1 MEDRLDNIKSILD
14 NVLGD
19 PKRDYAGSG
28 GWYEYNC
35 PCCADEKGY
44 ADDKYNLAVQIDE
57 SNLWCHCWRCGYV
70 GRLSKLIRDY
80 GTPMDSSSYKE
91 ELDALKAGRLYS
103 IGTSED
109 FESENTDLFEE
120 LQLPK
125 GCQPIENGKHNRAAS
140 EYLESRGVDKFITE
154 RFKIGFVGPYQGK
167 YSNRIVIPSYDM
179 YGNLNYWVARDYT
192 GNAKC
197 KIYNPNVDKKS
208 IVFNEGLVNW
218 YEPITLVEGPF
229 DHIVVPNSIPLLGK
243 SIDEES
249 AVYKALAQK
258 SRSDIYIMLDD
269 DALDTAMHMYKFLN
283 TEFRGRVKLIECPDG
298 YDASD
303 YHRDFGRKGIVSL
316 MRSAH
321 RLDEYTLATIV

>member
-1 MEDRLDNIKSILD
+1 MEDRLDNIKAIMDS
-14 NVLGD
+14 VLGD

-44 ADDKYNLAVQIDE
+44 SDGKYNLAVQIDD
-57 SNLWCHCWRCGYV
+57 SNMWCHCWRCGYV
-70 GRLSKLIRDY
+70 GNLSKLVREY
-80 GTPMDSSSYKE
+80 GTPMDSS
-91 ELDALKAGRLYS
+91 ALKDEFEAIKNSRLYS
-103 IGTSED
+103 IGSAED
-109 FESENTDLFEE
+109 ETEADQLQFEE

-125 GCQPIENGKHNRAAS
+125 GCQS
-140 EYLESRGVDKFITE
+140 LESGRYSEAAKKYLDGRGVGKDLRD
-154 RFKIGFVGPYQGK
+154 RFRIGFVGPFQGK
-167 YSNRIVIPSYDM
+167 YSDRIIIPSYDM
-179 YGNLNYWVARDYT
+179 HGTLNYWVARDYT
-192 GNAKC
+192 GNSKC

-249 AVYKALAQK
+249 AVYKALVHK
-258 SRSDIYIMLDD
+258 SHSNIYIMLDD
-269 DALDTAMHMYKFLN
+269 DARDTAMRMYKFLDS
-283 TEFRGRVKLIECPDG
+283 ELSGRVRIIDCPDG

-303 YHRDFGRKGIVSL
+303 YYRDFGKNGIVSL
-316 MRSAH
+316 LRSAH
-321 RLDEYTLATIV
+321 RLDGYTLANIR

>member
-1 MEDRLDNIKSILD
+1 MEDRLDNIKSIID
-14 NVLGD
+14 NVLGE

-70 GRLSKLIRDY
+70 GKLSKLIRDY

-91 ELDALKAGRLYS
+91 ELDALKASRLYS
-103 IGTSED
+103 IGTSDDYE
-109 FESENTDLFEE
+109 EKNTDLFEE

-125 GCQPIENGKHNRAAS
+125 GCQPIESGKYNRAAS
-140 EYLESRGVDKFITE
+140 EYLESRGVDKFMVE

-229 DHIVVPNSIPLLGK
+229 DHIAVPNSIPLLGK

-269 DALDTAMHMYKFLN
+269 DAVDTAMHMYKFLN
-283 TEFRGRVKLIECPDG
+283 TEFRGRVKLIECPYG

-303 YHRDFGRKGIVSL
+303 YHRDFGRKGVVSL

>member
-1 MEDRLDNIKSILD
+1 VNDSFDNIKHILD
-14 NVLGD
+14 NVLGT
-19 PKRDYAGSG
+19 PKRDYSGSG

-44 ADDKYNLAVQIDE
+44 TDGKYNLAVQIDD
-57 SNLWCHCWRCGYV
+57 SNMWCHCWRCGYV
-70 GRLSKLIRDY
+70 GKLSKLVRDY
-80 GTPMDSSSYKE
+80 GTPMDSA
-91 ELDALKAGRLYS
+91 ALKDEFEAIKSSRMYS
-103 IGTSED
+103 LGSLSDDDVQT
-109 FESENTDLFEE
+109 LQFEE

-125 GCQPIENGKHNRAAS
+125 GCQPLETGKYNTKAN
-140 EYLESRGVDKFITE
+140 EYLDSRSVGKDIREK
-154 RFKIGFVGPYQGK
+154 FKIGFVGPFNGK
-167 YSNRIVIPSYDM
+167 YSERIVIPSYDM

-249 AVYKALAQK
+249 AVYKALLRK
-258 SRSDIYIMLDD
+258 SHSKIIIMLDD
-269 DALDTAMHMYKFLN
+269 DAKDNAMRMYKFLDI
-283 TEFRGRVKLIECPDG
+283 EFKGRVRIIDCPDG

-303 YHRDFGRKGIVSL
+303 YYRDFGKSGIISL

-321 RLDEYTLATIV
+321 KLDDYTLATIS